1 MPVVPPK
8 RPRPVVIALVVACAC
23 GFAVVVAEL
32 FLRVFIAAPRA
43 LGQLTYA
50 GADGQPLK
58 FDEALAQ
65 GRIVPV
71 PQPVP
76 RGRLMFGPGERFF
89 LCYSDPQKLHRDWLD
104 ERGRV
109 GVRINQFGL
118 REREEITPDKPP
130 GQRRIVCVGDSFTFG
145 WGIPEERG
153 WVRRLED
160 ELRKTSGDVRT
171 VNCGAAGT
179 VCIDEYWFGLQHRFH
194 VFQPDAAIL
203 TICLNDLI
211 PSSGLNFEVPPQPTG
226 VRVVDL
232 VRGALGRRPDDL
244 DPNRDWA
251 QELLDLPADQAIAS
265 GLATSRDP
273 PLNDKPFDAMW
284 SQGVP
289 QSSLRAA
296 KAWCDSRKIPF
307 LVVLWPFL
315 QGLGPG
321 RWYPYQK
328 LHDLVAADCAAAGI
342 PFHDVLPALRTTP
355 AEELWVTP
363 ADKHANPR
371 SQELVLPGL
380 VAFVRQHTKW

>member
-1 MPVVPPK
+1 MPRDPSK
-8 RPRPVVIALVVACAC
+8 RPRPVVIAIVMVGALV
-23 GFAVVVAEL
+23 FAVGIAEL
-32 FLRVFIAAPRA
+32 FLRIFIAAPHA
-43 LGQLTYA
+43 LGRLSYA
-50 GADGQPLK
+50 GADGAPLE
-58 FDEALAQ
+58 FNQAVAQ
-65 GRIVPV
+65 GKIVPV
-71 PQPVP
+71 PPPVP
-76 RGRLMFGPGERFF
+76 RDRLMFRPGERFF
-89 LCYSDPQKLHRDWLD
+89 LCYSDQHELQRDWLD

-109 GVRINQFGL
+109 AVRVNQFGL

-160 ELRKTSGDVRT
+160 ELRRTSGDVRT

-179 VCIDEYWFGLQHRFH
+179 VCIDEYWFGLKHRFH
-194 VFQPDAAIL
+194 VFQPDAVML

-211 PSSGLNFEVPPQPTG
+211 PSSGLNFEVPLQPTG
-226 VRVVDL
+226 IRVVDL
-232 VRGALGRRPDDL
+232 VRGVFGRRPNEL
-244 DPNRDWA
+244 DPTRDWV
-251 QELLDLPADQAIAS
+251 QELLDLPGDQAVAG
-265 GLATSRDP
+265 GLASSGQF
-273 PLNDKPFDAMW
+273 NSQKPFEAMW

-289 QSSLRAA
+289 QQTLRDA
-296 KAWCDSRKIPF
+296 KAWCDGRKIPF

-342 PFHDVLPALRTTP
+342 PFHDALPALRTT
-355 AEELWVTP
+355 ADEDLWVTP
-363 ADKHANPR
+363 ADQHANPR